1 LVRNILYS
9 QTPPPEFKKIAEYHA
24 LLCELKVLLENSADL
39 EKSASTQLK
48 DETIVEGEQTE
59 EIVLREVD
67 AFRSSL
73 QRLRIAPDV
82 MHLCINKAMSVSAAY
97 RIAESVEHTFG
108 FDWLR
113 ERLVELEPNNDWELE
128 YQDILLRNLD
138 ANKLGLL
145 EVLLESHTLENLKVQ
160 DFNSML
166 EPLESMNAA
175 HLRAYVQS
183 LVQVR
188 AGSVIS
194 LTSIAVILSRLDFLN
209 KISRTS

>member
-1 LVRNILYS
+1 
-9 QTPPPEFKKIAEYHA
+9 
-24 LLCELKVLLENSADL
+24 
-39 EKSASTQLK
+39 
-48 DETIVEGEQTE
+48 
-59 EIVLREVD
+59 
-67 AFRSSL
+67 
-73 QRLRIAPDV
+73 
-82 MHLCINKAMSVSAAY
+82 
-97 RIAESVEHTFG
+97 
-108 FDWLR
+108 
-113 ERLVELEPNNDWELE
+113 VELEPNNDWELE

-166 EPLESMNAA
+166 EPLESMNAE

-194 LTSIAVILSRLDFLN
+194 LTSIAVILSRLDFLKN
-209 KISRTS
+209 ISRIS